1 MSPIAGYTTSVD
13 SSKTAQEV
21 SAMLARRGASR
32 IVTEYDTNGNAVG
45 LSFEIRTEVGIR
57 QFALPIRAEGVLA
70 TLKRDR
76 AEKRFQTQQ
85 QAERVAWRLVRDWL
99 RAQLALIDAGS
110 VGLDEVFFPWMVA
123 PSGGTMHALF
133 IEQQKAIG
141 A

>member
-1 MSPIAGYTTSVD
+1 MPIAGYTTSVD
-13 SSKTAQEV
+13 AAKTANEIT
-21 SAMLARRGASR
+21 AMLAKRGAAR
-32 IVTEYDTNGNAVG
+32 VTTDYDQQGNATG
-45 LSFEIRTEVGIR
+45 LSFELRTDVGTR
-57 QFALPIRAEGVLA
+57 EFALPIRAEGVLA

-76 AEKRFQTQQ
+76 AEKRYLTIQ

-110 VGLDEVFFPWMVA
+110 VSLDEIFFPWMVA

-133 IEQQKAIG
+133 VEQQKAIS

>member
-1 MSPIAGYTTSVD
+1 MDAA
-13 SSKTAQEV
+13 KTANEIT
-21 SAMLARRGASR
+21 AMLAKRGAAR
-32 IVTEYDTNGNAVG
+32 VTTDYDQQGNATG
-45 LSFEIRTEVGIR
+45 LSFELRTDVGTR
-57 QFALPIRAEGVLA
+57 EFALPIRAEGVLA

-76 AEKRFQTQQ
+76 AEKRYLTIQ

-110 VGLDEVFFPWMVA
+110 VSLDEIFFPWMVA

-133 IEQQKAIG
+133 VEQQKAIS